1 MDPRQILASVLT
13 ITMFLMLGNMIKRD
27 HFDTIEARHRVDL
40 TTVEERSLAWVS
52 RQPART
58 QALKPCWGKPV
69 SEEDAEQSNGYIT
82 FSLRSGPEYH
92 PSQVA
97 DAVVIARYLGA
108 TLVLPDI
115 RGSKPGEKRN
125 FQELYDVD
133 KFIRSLEGVVKVASE
148 LPAGVAARLPTVI
161 RVPNGVSE
169 DFINEQIRPAFLANN
184 YLKLASSFPSASVGM
199 REDRNDELE
208 SVACLAMFGSLEIKP
223 AVSKVADTMIQRLQ
237 MLSRNLHSQFI
248 AIDIRTEQSCKEG
261 KAGKKAC
268 YDVQEVVDF
277 LRMLGFGKDSTV
289 YVTQTWWDETL
300 SPLKEYFPRTY
311 TKDDLVPAERRGEV
325 LGTGSGLERVI
336 DFQICSKSDVFVPA
350 VAGVFYESVAG
361 KRIAAG
367 LTKIL
372 VPRQV
377 DDATYAATSDEFVS
391 SYVSKK
397 NHVAYSCHC

>member
-1 MDPRQILASVLT
+1 M
-13 ITMFLMLGNMIKRD
+13 
-27 HFDTIEARHRVDL
+27 
-40 TTVEERSLAWVS
+40 
-52 RQPART
+52 
-58 QALKPCWGKPV
+58 
-69 SEEDAEQSNGYIT
+69 
-82 FSLRSGPEYH
+82 
-92 PSQVA
+92 
-97 DAVVIARYLGA
+97 
-108 TLVLPDI
+108 
-115 RGSKPGEKRN
+115 
-125 FQELYDVD
+125 
-133 KFIRSLEGVVKVASE
+133 ASE

-199 REDRNDELE
+199 RGDRNDELE

-311 TKDDLVPAERRGEV
+311 TKVIKKLSSFNSSSTIDLNLDLAVC
-325 LGTGSGLERVI
+325 SG
-336 DFQICSKSDVFVPA
+336 
-350 VAGVFYESVAG
+350 VAGRLSAGGEEGGSAGDWEWAGES
-361 KRIAAG
+361 
-367 LTKIL
+367 
-372 VPRQV
+372 
-377 DDATYAATSDEFVS
+377 
-391 SYVSKK
+391 
-397 NHVAYSCHC
+397 H

>member
-1 MDPRQILASVLT
+1 MDSKQFLAGVLT
-13 ITMFLMLGNMIKRD
+13 ISMFLMLGNMIKRD
-27 HFDTIEARHRVDL
+27 HFDTVEARHRG
-40 TTVEERSLAWVS
+40 EERSLNWVS
-52 RQPART
+52 RKPART
-58 QALKPCWGKPV
+58 QALKPCWGKP
-69 SEEDAEQSNGYIT
+69 EEDAEQSNGHIT
-82 FSLRSGPEYH
+82 FSLKSGPEYH
-92 PSQVA
+92 SSQVA

-115 RGSKPGEKRN
+115 RGSKPGQKRN

-133 KFIRSLEGVVKVASE
+133 KFIQSLEGVVKVVGE

-199 REDRNDELE
+199 RENRNDELE
-208 SVACLAMFGSLEIKP
+208 SVACLAMFGSLVIKP
-223 AVSKVADTMIQRLQ
+223 AVSKVADMMIQRLQ
-237 MLSRNLHSQFI
+237 MLGHNLHSQFI
-248 AIDIRTEQSCKEG
+248 AIDIRTDRKGCKEG

-277 LRMLGFGKDSTV
+277 LRMLGFSKDNAV

-300 SPLKEYFPRTY
+300 TPLKEYFPRTY
-311 TKDDLVPAERRGEV
+311 TKDDLVPAEKRAEV
-325 LGTGSGLERVI
+325 LGTGSELERVI

-361 KRIAAG
+361 KRIASG

-372 VPRQV
+372 VPGQV
-377 DDATYAATSDEFVS
+377 DDDASAATADEFVS

-397 NHVAYSCHC
+397 KHVAYSCHC

>member
-1 MDPRQILASVLT
+1 MDSKQFLAGVLT
-13 ITMFLMLGNMIKRD
+13 ISMFLMLGNMIKRD
-27 HFDTIEARHRVDL
+27 HFDTVEARHRG
-40 TTVEERSLAWVS
+40 EERSLNWVS

-58 QALKPCWGKPV
+58 QALKPCWGKP
-69 SEEDAEQSNGYIT
+69 EEDAEQSNGHIT
-82 FSLRSGPEYH
+82 FSLKSGPEYH

-115 RGSKPGEKRN
+115 RGSKPGQKRN

-133 KFIRSLEGVVKVASE
+133 KFIQSLEGVVKVVSE

-199 REDRNDELE
+199 RENRNDELE
-208 SVACLAMFGSLEIKP
+208 SVACLAMFGSLVIKP
-223 AVSKVADTMIQRLQ
+223 AVSKVADMMIQRLQ
-237 MLSRNLHSQFI
+237 MLGHNLHSQFI
-248 AIDIRTEQSCKEG
+248 AIDIRTDRQSCKEG
-261 KAGKKAC
+261 KTGKKAC

-277 LRMLGFGKDSTV
+277 LRMLGFGKDNAV

-300 SPLKEYFPRTY
+300 TPLKEYFPRTY
-311 TKDDLVPAERRGEV
+311 TKDDLVPAEKRAEV
-325 LGTGSGLERVI
+325 LGTGSELERVI

-361 KRIAAG
+361 KRIASG

-372 VPRQV
+372 VPGQV
-377 DDATYAATSDEFVS
+377 DDDAYAATADEFVS

-397 NHVAYSCHC
+397 KHVAYSCHC